1 MAKTATKKHNT
12 STKQSPHTTTRLDL
26 LPHQIILR
34 PMVTEKGLY
43 YSQVNNQYTFEVN
56 PLATK
61 SQIKNAIEVLFEVKV
76 AKVMTQTRKG
86 KPRRYRFR
94 FGRTKDWKKAI
105 VRLKGDHRIDFF

>member
-1 MAKTATKKHNT
+1 MA
-12 STKQSPHTTTRLDL
+12 SPTLKNQQKSTRLNL

-34 PMVTEKGLY
+34 PMVTEKGLF

-61 SQIKNAIEVLFEVKV
+61 TQIKNAIESLFDVKV

-94 FGRTKDWKKAI
+94 HGRTKDWKKAI
-105 VRLKGDHRIDFF
+105 VRLAGDRGIDFF